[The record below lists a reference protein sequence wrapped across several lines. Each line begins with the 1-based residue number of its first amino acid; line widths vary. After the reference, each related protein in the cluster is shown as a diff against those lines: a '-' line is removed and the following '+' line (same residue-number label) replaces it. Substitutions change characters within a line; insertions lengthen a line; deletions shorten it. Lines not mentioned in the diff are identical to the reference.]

1 MIVTAR
7 SRTGIRIVENEK
19 SAPHGGRA
27 GLPRSPLV
35 FPSMRLSSK
44 LPESWRQI
52 LSRSLELDVL
62 AALFVFAAASFI
74 FLKLVS
80 EMREGETRSADQAI
94 LLALR
99 DPNDLS
105 NPIGPQWVE
114 TMCRDLTSLGSP
126 TVLALFTIAAVSYLW
141 IDGKRSAALFV
152 ALSVTGGAVLVTV
165 LKFGFS
171 RPRPEL
177 VSHLINVNSFSFP
190 SGHATM
196 AAVTYLTLGVLLAR
210 VQGRR
215 RMKLYLLAVASI
227 LVLLVGFTRV
237 YLGVH
242 WPTDVLAGW
251 CIGTAWALGCWLIA
265 TWLQSGGIIE
275 RGDSSAE

>member
-1 MIVTAR
+1 MKNLR
-7 SRTGIRIVENEK
+7 LM
-19 SAPHGGRA
+19 GGEPDCRVH
-27 GLPRSPLV
+27 LLV

-62 AALFVFAAASFI
+62 AALFVFATASFI

-141 IDGKRSAALFV
+141 IDGKRAAALFV
-152 ALSVTGGAVLVTV
+152 ALSVTGGVVLVTV
-165 LKFGFS
+165 LKFGFA

-177 VSHLINVNSFSFP
+177 VSHLINVNSFSSP
-190 SGHATM
+190 AATQQWPQ
-196 AAVTYLTLGVLLAR
+196 LRILRLASSWR
-210 VQGRR
+210 ECR
-215 RMKLYLLAVASI
+215 
-227 LVLLVGFTRV
+227 
-237 YLGVH
+237 
-242 WPTDVLAGW
+242 D
-251 CIGTAWALGCWLIA
+251 
-265 TWLQSGGIIE
+265 
-275 RGDSSAE
+275 GDA

>member
-1 MIVTAR
+1 
-7 SRTGIRIVENEK
+7 
-19 SAPHGGRA
+19 
-27 GLPRSPLV
+27 
-35 FPSMRLSSK
+35 MRLSGK
-44 LPESWRQI
+44 WRQL
-52 LSRSLELDVL
+52 LSRYLELDVL
-62 AALFVFAAASFI
+62 ATIFVFAAASFT

-80 EMREGETRSADQAI
+80 EMREGDTRRADQAI

-105 NPIGPQWVE
+105 NPIGPEWVE

-126 TVLALFTIAAVSYLW
+126 AVLTLITIAAVSYLW
-141 IDGKRSAALFV
+141 IDGKRATALFAAL
-152 ALSVTGGAVLVTV
+152 SIIGGAVLVSL
-165 LKFGFS
+165 LKFGFA

-177 VSHLINVNSFSFP
+177 ISHLVNVSSFSFP

-210 VQGRR
+210 VQKRR
-215 RMKLYLLAVASI
+215 RMKLYVLVIASI

-251 CIGTAWALGCWLIA
+251 CIGTAWAAGCWLIA
-265 TWLQSGGIIE
+265 TWLQSRGAIE
-275 RGDSSAE
+275 REDSSTD

>member
-1 MIVTAR
+1 
-7 SRTGIRIVENEK
+7 
-19 SAPHGGRA
+19 
-27 GLPRSPLV
+27 
-35 FPSMRLSSK
+35 MRLSGK
-44 LPESWRQI
+44 WRQL
-52 LSRSLELDVL
+52 LSRYLELDVL
-62 AALFVFAAASFI
+62 ATIFVFAAASFT

-80 EMREGETRSADQAI
+80 EMREGDTRRADQAI

-105 NPIGPQWVE
+105 NPIGPEWVE

-126 TVLALFTIAAVSYLW
+126 AVLTLITIAAVSYLW
-141 IDGKRSAALFV
+141 IDGKRATALFAAL
-152 ALSVTGGAVLVTV
+152 SIIGGAVLVSL
-165 LKFGFS
+165 LKFGFA

-177 VSHLINVNSFSFP
+177 VSHLVNVSSFSFP

-210 VQGRR
+210 VQKRR
-215 RMKLYLLAVASI
+215 RMKLYVLVIASI

-251 CIGTAWALGCWLIA
+251 CIGTAWAAGCWLIA
-265 TWLQSGGIIE
+265 TWLQSRDAIE
-275 RGDSSAE
+275 REDSSTD

>member
-1 MIVTAR
+1 MT
-7 SRTGIRIVENEK
+7 
-19 SAPHGGRA
+19 P
-27 GLPRSPLV
+27 P
-35 FPSMRLSSK
+35 SK
-44 LPESWRQI
+44 LPGIWRQI

-62 AALFVFAAASFI
+62 ATIFIFAAASFT
-74 FLKLVS
+74 FLKLLS
-80 EMREGETRSADQAI
+80 EMREGDTHSADQAI

-126 TVLALFTIAAVSYLW
+126 TVLALIVIAAVSYLW
-141 IDGKRSAALFV
+141 IDGKRAVALFV
-152 ALSVTGGAVLVTV
+152 VAAVAGGAVLEGL
-165 LKFGFS
+165 LKLGFA

-177 VSHLINVNSFSFP
+177 VSHLVNVDSFSFP

-196 AAVTYLTLGVLLAR
+196 ATITYLTLGVLLAR
-210 VQGRR
+210 VQKRR

-227 LVLLVGFTRV
+227 LALLVGFTRV

-242 WPTDVLAGW
+242 WPTDVIAGW
-251 CIGTAWALGCWLIA
+251 CIGTAWALGCWLLA
-265 TWLQSGGIIE
+265 TWLQDRGAFE
-275 RGDSSAE
+275 RDDVSAAG

>member
-1 MIVTAR
+1 MKNLR
-7 SRTGIRIVENEK
+7 LM
-19 SAPHGGRA
+19 GGEPDCRVH
-27 GLPRSPLV
+27 LLV

-141 IDGKRSAALFV
+141 IDGKRAAALFV
-152 ALSVTGGAVLVTV
+152 ALSVTGGVVLVTV
-165 LKFGFS
+165 LKFGFA

-237 YLGVH
+237 YLGV
-242 WPTDVLAGW
+242 LAGW

>member
-1 MIVTAR
+1 
-7 SRTGIRIVENEK
+7 
-19 SAPHGGRA
+19 
-27 GLPRSPLV
+27 
-35 FPSMRLSSK
+35 MRLSGK
-44 LPESWRQI
+44 WRQL
-52 LSRSLELDVL
+52 LSRYLELDVL
-62 AALFVFAAASFI
+62 ATIFVFAAACFT

-80 EMREGETRSADQAI
+80 EMREGDTRRADQAI

-105 NPIGPQWVE
+105 NPIGPEWVE

-126 TVLALFTIAAVSYLW
+126 AVLTLITIAAVSYLW
-141 IDGKRSAALFV
+141 IDGKRATALFAAL
-152 ALSVTGGAVLVTV
+152 SIIGGAVLVSL
-165 LKFGFS
+165 LKFGFA

-177 VSHLINVNSFSFP
+177 VSHLVNVSSFSFP

-210 VQGRR
+210 VQKRR
-215 RMKLYLLAVASI
+215 RMKLYVLVIASI

-251 CIGTAWALGCWLIA
+251 CIGTAWAAACWLIA
-265 TWLQSGGIIE
+265 TWLQSRDAIE
-275 RGDSSAE
+275 REDSSTD

>member
-1 MIVTAR
+1 M
-7 SRTGIRIVENEK
+7 
-19 SAPHGGRA
+19 
-27 GLPRSPLV
+27 GLP
-35 FPSMRLSSK
+35 SK
-44 LPESWRQI
+44 WPPDWRQI

-62 AALFVFAAASFI
+62 TALFVFAAASFT
-74 FLKLVS
+74 FLKLIS
-80 EMREGETRSADQAI
+80 EMREGETYGADEAI

-114 TMCRDLTSLGSP
+114 EMCRDLTSLGSP
-126 TVLALFTIAAVSYLW
+126 TVLALFTIAAVSYLC
-141 IDGKRSAALFV
+141 IDGKRAAALFV
-152 ALSVTGGAVLVTV
+152 AVSITGGAVLMSL
-165 LKFGFS
+165 LKFGFA

-210 VQGRR
+210 VQKRR

-251 CIGTAWALGCWLIA
+251 CIGTAWAMGCWLIA
-265 TWLQSGGIIE
+265 TWLQSRGTIE
-275 RGDSSAE
+275 RDDSSVE

>member
-1 MIVTAR
+1 M
-7 SRTGIRIVENEK
+7 
-19 SAPHGGRA
+19 
-27 GLPRSPLV
+27 
-35 FPSMRLSSK
+35 
-44 LPESWRQI
+44 
-52 LSRSLELDVL
+52 DVL
-62 AALFVFAAASFI
+62 ATIFVFAAASFT

-80 EMREGETRSADQAI
+80 EMREGDTRRADQAI

-105 NPIGPQWVE
+105 NPIGPEWVE

-126 TVLALFTIAAVSYLW
+126 AVLTLITIAAVSYLW
-141 IDGKRSAALFV
+141 IDGKRATALFAAL
-152 ALSVTGGAVLVTV
+152 SIIGGAVLVSL
-165 LKFGFS
+165 LKFGFA

-177 VSHLINVNSFSFP
+177 VSHLVNVSSFSFP

-210 VQGRR
+210 VQKRR
-215 RMKLYLLAVASI
+215 RMKLYVLVVASI

-251 CIGTAWALGCWLIA
+251 CIGTAWAAGCWLIA
-265 TWLQSGGIIE
+265 TWLQSRGAIE
-275 RGDSSAE
+275 REIRPPISVARRAGRERLDSRPALATAIRLRDDCDGQFLNNIWPLGTHVLRNRRSIQF

>member
-1 MIVTAR
+1 
-7 SRTGIRIVENEK
+7 
-19 SAPHGGRA
+19 
-27 GLPRSPLV
+27 
-35 FPSMRLSSK
+35 MRLSGN
-44 LPESWRQI
+44 WRQL
-52 LSRSLELDVL
+52 LSRYLELDVL
-62 AALFVFAAASFI
+62 ATIFVFAAASFT

-80 EMREGETRSADQAI
+80 EMREGDTRRADQAI
-94 LLALR
+94 LWALR

-105 NPIGPQWVE
+105 NPIGPEWVE

-126 TVLALFTIAAVSYLW
+126 TVLALITIAAVSYLW
-141 IDGKRSAALFV
+141 IDGKRATALFAAL
-152 ALSVTGGAVLVTV
+152 SIIGGAVLVSL
-165 LKFGFS
+165 LKFGFG

-177 VSHLINVNSFSFP
+177 VSHLVNVNSFSFP

-210 VQGRR
+210 VQKRR
-215 RMKLYLLAVASI
+215 RMKFYVLVVASI
-227 LVLLVGFTRV
+227 LVVLVGFTRV

-265 TWLQSGGIIE
+265 TWLQSRGAIE
-275 RGDSSAE
+275 REDSSTD

>member
-1 MIVTAR
+1 MT
-7 SRTGIRIVENEK
+7 
-19 SAPHGGRA
+19 P
-27 GLPRSPLV
+27 P
-35 FPSMRLSSK
+35 SK
-44 LPESWRQI
+44 LPGIWRQI

-62 AALFVFAAASFI
+62 ATIFIFAAASFT
-74 FLKLVS
+74 FLKLLS
-80 EMREGETRSADQAI
+80 EMREGDTHSADQAI

-126 TVLALFTIAAVSYLW
+126 TVLALIVIAAVSYLW
-141 IDGKRSAALFV
+141 IDGKRAVALFV
-152 ALSVTGGAVLVTV
+152 VAAVAGGAVLEGL
-165 LKFGFS
+165 LKLGFA

-177 VSHLINVNSFSFP
+177 VSHLVNVDSFSFP

-196 AAVTYLTLGVLLAR
+196 ATITYLTLGVLLAR
-210 VQGRR
+210 VQKRR

-227 LVLLVGFTRV
+227 LALLVGFTRV

-242 WPTDVLAGW
+242 WPTDVIAGW
-251 CIGTAWALGCWLIA
+251 CIGTAWALGCWLLA
-265 TWLQSGGIIE
+265 TWLQDRGAFE
-275 RGDSSAE
+275 RDDASAAG

>member
-1 MIVTAR
+1 
-7 SRTGIRIVENEK
+7 
-19 SAPHGGRA
+19 
-27 GLPRSPLV
+27 
-35 FPSMRLSSK
+35 MRLSGNC
-44 LPESWRQI
+44 RQL
-52 LSRSLELDVL
+52 LSRYLELDVL
-62 AALFVFAAASFI
+62 ATIFVFAAASFT

-80 EMREGETRSADQAI
+80 EMREGDTRRADQAI

-105 NPIGPQWVE
+105 NPIGPEWVE

-126 TVLALFTIAAVSYLW
+126 AVLTLITIAAVSYLW
-141 IDGKRSAALFV
+141 IDGKRATALFAAL
-152 ALSVTGGAVLVTV
+152 SIIGGAVLVSL
-165 LKFGFS
+165 LKFGFA

-177 VSHLINVNSFSFP
+177 VSHLVNVSSFSFP

-196 AAVTYLTLGVLLAR
+196 AAVTYLTLGVLVAR
-210 VQGRR
+210 VQKRR
-215 RMKLYLLAVASI
+215 RMKLYVLVVASI

-265 TWLQSGGIIE
+265 TWLQSRGAIE
-275 RGDSSAE
+275 REDSSTD

>member
-1 MIVTAR
+1 MT
-7 SRTGIRIVENEK
+7 
-19 SAPHGGRA
+19 P
-27 GLPRSPLV
+27 P
-35 FPSMRLSSK
+35 SK
-44 LPESWRQI
+44 LPGIWRQI

-62 AALFVFAAASFI
+62 ATIFIIAAASFT
-74 FLKLVS
+74 FLKLLS
-80 EMREGETRSADQAI
+80 EMREGDTRSADQAI

-126 TVLALFTIAAVSYLW
+126 TVLALITIAAVSYLW
-141 IDGKRSAALFV
+141 IDGKRTVALFV
-152 ALSVTGGAVLVTV
+152 VAAIAGGAVLESL
-165 LKFGFS
+165 LKLGFA

-177 VSHLINVNSFSFP
+177 VSHLVNVDSFSFP

-196 AAVTYLTLGVLLAR
+196 ATITFLTLGVLLAR
-210 VQGRR
+210 VQKRR

-227 LVLLVGFTRV
+227 LALLVGFTRV

-242 WPTDVLAGW
+242 WPTDVIAGW
-251 CIGTAWALGCWLIA
+251 CIGTAWALGCWLVA
-265 TWLQSGGIIE
+265 TWLQDRGAFE
-275 RGDSSAE
+275 RDDVSAG

>member
-1 MIVTAR
+1 MKNLRLMEGEPDCRV
-7 SRTGIRIVENEK
+7 
-19 SAPHGGRA
+19 H
-27 GLPRSPLV
+27 LLV
-35 FPSMRLSSK
+35 FPSMRLFLK

-62 AALFVFAAASFI
+62 AALFVFAAASFT

-80 EMREGETRSADQAI
+80 EMREGETHSADQAI

-114 TMCRDLTSLGSP
+114 AICRDLTSLGSP
-126 TVLALFTIAAVSYLW
+126 TVLALFTFAAVSYLW
-141 IDGKRSAALFV
+141 IDGKRAVALFV
-152 ALSVTGGAVLVTV
+152 ALSITGGAVLVSL
-165 LKFGFS
+165 LKFSFA

-210 VQGRR
+210 VQKRR
-215 RMKLYLLAVASI
+215 RMKLYLLTVALI

-275 RGDSSAE
+275 RGNSSAE